1 MPQQT
6 FISKAEKQAPGFKAK
21 RDMLTLPFCTNA
33 VEFMIEPA
41 FNYKAANPLSLEGKR

>member
-21 RDMLTLPFCTNA
+21 REKLTLPFCANE

-41 FNYKAANPLSLEGKR
+41 LTYKAANPPEP